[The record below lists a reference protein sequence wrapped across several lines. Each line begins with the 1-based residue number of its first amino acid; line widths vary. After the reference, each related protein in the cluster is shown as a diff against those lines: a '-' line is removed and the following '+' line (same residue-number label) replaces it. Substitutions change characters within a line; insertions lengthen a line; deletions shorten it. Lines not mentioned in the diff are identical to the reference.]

1 MLKVEALRD
10 ELIKVSQEVGKHKE
24 VAVKAGIS
32 VAYLAQIRQG
42 KNAKTE
48 KEENTILLNLLISI
62 YRSLGKDKLNALNQV
77 LN

>member
-10 ELIKVSQEVGKHKE
+10 ELVKVSQEVGKHKE
-24 VAVKAGIS
+24 VAEKAGIS

-62 YRSLGKDKLNALNQV
+62 YRSLGKDKLNALKQV

>member
-10 ELIKVSQEVGKHKE
+10 ELVKVSQEVGKHKE
-24 VAVKAGIS
+24 VSEKAGIS
-32 VAYLAQIRQG
+32 VAYLDQIRKG

-48 KEENTILLNLLISI
+48 KEENKKLLKLLISI
-62 YRSLGKDKLNALNQV
+62 YRSIGKDKLNALKQV